1 MRGSAWAGGRGRH
14 SSYLP
19 KTAGDQLFQGAL
31 VPKRAGTLVRNQP
44 HAKASSQDTLS
55 KSSFSLTFMIVIAFK
70 KNVLMSFL
78 LQPKHG
84 YL

>member
-1 MRGSAWAGGRGRH
+1 MQGSSWAGGRGRH
-14 SSYLP
+14 DSYLP

-31 VPKRAGTLVRNQP
+31 VPKRAGTPVRNQP
-44 HAKASSQDTLS
+44 LAKGSSQDTLS

-70 KNVLMSFL
+70 KMSFL